1 VREVFQVAIPICG
14 RAKRQENSQCV
25 PGTKIVCMKFREMV
39 RDEVEDRNKG
49 YFKLYRY
56 IEF

>member
-1 VREVFQVAIPICG
+1 
-14 RAKRQENSQCV
+14 
-25 PGTKIVCMKFREMV
+25 MKFREMV

-56 IEF
+56 IEFWFLTWKR

>member
-1 VREVFQVAIPICG
+1 VAIPICG